1 MQSGTH
7 ALTLKIQE
15 YHQHCG
21 GMPPTPEMEAN
32 STRPASELVYYLYEG
47 TRPTRTSDFTRIVS
61 NSDGIITLDLANGNY
76 RMIQEDKLLSLEEFI
91 TLKNIE
97 GIHYSAKPGNCYED
111 WRNRPDLSISLTSD
125 TTMQFTINPMIPH
138 LLLCKKRPHFLPYK
152 NGVILKFERIFIDVK
167 SVAPACLAR
176 ILVLMPWADNLS
188 FAYFTVLQ

>member
-1 MQSGTH
+1 MTDFRLLTIGLSLLLIAGCGCAHNNEPGSNGGQENIVQSGTH

-32 STRPASELVYYLYEG
+32 STRPASRLVYYLYEG

-61 NSDGIITLDLANGNY
+61 NSEGIITLVLANGNY

-97 GIHYSAKPGNCYED
+97 GIHYSAKPSNCYED
-111 WRNRPDLSISLTSD
+111 WRNRPDLSVSLTSD
-125 TTMQFTINPMIPH
+125 TTMQFTINHKCFTGTNPC
-138 LLLCKKRPHFLPYK
+138 LDYTGPY
-152 NGVILKFERIFIDVK
+152 
-167 SVAPACLAR
+167 P
-176 ILVLMPWADNLS
+176 P
-188 FAYFTVLQ
+188 